1 MTKTPK
7 QYMTEYLISFGR
19 MFQLPEPPAE
29 YIDAI
34 YNALHTYQWTLKQ
47 FATVLNQLIHDEKYA
62 ETARFGKYPTIN
74 DFIRIKKQ
82 TESRPFYE
90 ALSAYLS
97 GAFWEK
103 DNVIA
108 LATPT
113 QQNAITLAGG
123 LKNLYNR
130 ATGDVPTPIY
140 KLVDIVA
147 NNESESPEELI
158 DTQHRIGRPLTIQQ
172 ISAKK

>member
-1 MTKTPK
+1 MTKTPR

-34 YNALHTYQWTLKQ
+34 YNALHAYQWTLKQ
-47 FATVLNQLIHDEKYA
+47 FANVLNQLIHDEKYA